1 MFAIKRR
8 NFLTCIEGDLKSA
21 IIKKAA
27 REGALGDIISTTS
40 DLRTKLTVA
49 EARAEQLRRSTAE
62 FKVLQEYR
70 ELEQEASDLTR
81 QINRLVDENTMD
93 RQLIDDIEE
102 SLQEEAPPPDTKLEE
117 VYQEA
122 GVVLPA
128 LALKRFEDVR
138 AFHQSVLANRHSY
151 LQGEISASRRR
162 IEHRED
168 TIKKHEVR
176 RSQIMGILQSHGALD
191 HFTRLQQELARLE
204 TDVENLRQ
212 RHATAEK
219 LETGKT
225 DLDLERQ
232 QLLRRLRQD
241 HNEQSYILRMAI
253 LAFEEISNAL
263 YEDAGSLVISES
275 LNGPQFEVKIHAF
288 SSTTAISLMVSMND
302 RLRKHCSLEQKW
314 QITSGFSTLL
324 P

>member
-151 LQGEISASRRR
+151 LRGEISASRRQ
-162 IEHRED
+162 IEHREE
-168 TIKKHEVR
+168 TRSKNTKYGVR
-176 RSQIMGILQSHGALD
+176 RLWVSSSRMGHLITSPGFSRNLLDSKPTWKTSDSAMQQPKSWKPAKQTLILSDNSCYAAYAKITMSKAIFCEWQFL
-191 HFTRLQQELARLE
+191 
-204 TDVENLRQ
+204 
-212 RHATAEK
+212 
-219 LETGKT
+219 
-225 DLDLERQ
+225 
-232 QLLRRLRQD
+232 LLRR
-241 HNEQSYILRMAI
+241 S
-253 LAFEEISNAL
+253 
-263 YEDAGSLVISES
+263 
-275 LNGPQFEVKIHAF
+275 P
-288 SSTTAISLMVSMND
+288 TPSM
-302 RLRKHCSLEQKW
+302 KMPAAS
-314 QITSGFSTLL
+314 
-324 P
+324 